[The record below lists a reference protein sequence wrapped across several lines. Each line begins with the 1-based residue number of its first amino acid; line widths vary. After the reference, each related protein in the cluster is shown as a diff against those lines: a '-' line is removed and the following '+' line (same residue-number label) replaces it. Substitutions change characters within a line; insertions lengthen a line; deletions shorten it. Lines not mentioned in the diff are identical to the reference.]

1 MTKTNLSN
9 TTETNASQAKRA
21 FIYLRVSSESQVQTD
36 HDPDGLSIS
45 AQREAAADKAAQL
58 DAEVAAEFTDPGK
71 SAYVDLH
78 KRTGFLEMLDELKE
92 RNEHV
97 STRVDYV
104 IVWALSRW
112 ARNTVDHWQ
121 TRELVH
127 KTGARLISIT
137 EPMAGENTASGFL
150 YEGMVVTYNQYQSML
165 TSEGVKR
172 GLLKK
177 AEAGGT
183 YGPTRLGYLNAPE
196 VLPDGRKVSGVNP
209 DPDRHHFLTLAFELY
224 ASGEYSVSQL
234 AGELYRL
241 GLRTRPTKRHPAAT
255 GRIGTTALQR
265 ILRDPYYAGWI
276 VYKRGT
282 PDEQTFPGRHQPL
295 IDQDTFDLVQSRL
308 DEKRAAGERPQ
319 HRRHYLR
326 GSVFCGECGK
336 RLTFAISTGRNGRK
350 YPYFF
355 CMSRINGSKCTMRA
369 NIRPELIEQAIARY
383 YVQRPVELSAED
395 VQERTEAIRALV
407 AVSQEAVAKVQKAKT
422 ALIAKLKDQQVRL
435 IRLHS
440 EEGDDVSPDAFR
452 DERARLKTEIDAAEQ
467 SLAETERRMI
477 LDADQLR
484 MALRLAEN
492 VADVYE
498 SADETTKRGY
508 NQAFFKKLYVLP
520 EWDDE
525 REQEVVQ
532 ITGAELTEPY
542 AVLLADD
549 LAPAVI
555 AEAEAIV
562 ASNGKDDPEGS
573 SSTDV
578 SYFELLAER
587 EGFEP
592 SRELAPP
599 TRLAGECLQP
609 LGHLS
614 GGQTLASPPPSRL
627 GSTG

>member
-1 MTKTNLSN
+1 MDKS
-9 TTETNASQAKRA
+9 TTHTTADDRQLTKRA
-21 FIYLRVSSESQVQTD
+21 FIYLRVSSEGQVHTD

-45 AQREAAADKAAQL
+45 AQREAGQDKAAQL
-58 DAEVAAEFTDPGK
+58 DAEIAGEFSDPGR

-92 RNEHV
+92 RNAHAA
-97 STRVDYV
+97 TRVDYV

-121 TRELVH
+121 TRELVRQ
-127 KTGARLISIT
+127 TGTRLISIT
-137 EPMAGENTASGFL
+137 EPMAGEDTASGFL

-165 TSEGVKR
+165 TGESVKR

-177 AEAGGT
+177 AQNGGT

-196 VLPDGRKVSGVNP
+196 ELPDGRKISGVTL
-209 DPDRHHFLTLAFELY
+209 DPQRHHFLTAAFELY

-234 AGELYRL
+234 ACELDRL
-241 GLRTRPTKRHPAAT
+241 GLRTRPSRRHPAHD
-255 GRIGTTALQR
+255 GKVGTSALQR

-295 IDQDTFDLVQSRL
+295 IDQETFDRVQSML
-308 DEKRAAGERPQ
+308 DEKRVAGERPQ
-319 HRRHYLR
+319 HRKHYLR
-326 GSVFCGECGK
+326 GSIFCGECGK
-336 RLTFAISTGRNGRK
+336 RLTFAISTGRNGHK

-355 CMSRINGSKCTMRA
+355 CMSRINGSKCQMRA
-369 NIRPELIEQAIARY
+369 NIRPELIEAAISSY
-383 YVQRPVELSAED
+383 YRARPVELSAED
-395 VQERTEAIRALV
+395 VARRTEAIKALV
-407 AVSQEAVAKVQKAKT
+407 GVSQAAVAQVRDAKT
-422 ALIAKLKDQQVRL
+422 ALIAKLKAQQVRL

-440 EEGDDVSPDAFR
+440 EEGDDISPDAFR
-452 DERARLKTEIDAAEQ
+452 DERARLKAEIDAAEQ
-467 SLAETERRMI
+467 SLAETEQRMI
-477 LDADQLR
+477 LDAEQLR

-492 VADVYE
+492 VAEVYE
-498 SADETTKRGY
+498 AADEQIRRGY
-508 NQAFFKKLYVLP
+508 NQAFFRKLYVMP
-520 EWDDE
+520 EWDE
-525 REQEVVQ
+525 EQEAEVVR
-532 ITGAELTEPY
+532 INGAELTEPY

-549 LAPAVI
+549 LVPGVL
-555 AEAEAIV
+555 AEAEAIA
-562 ASNGKDDPEGS
+562 ASESSKDDPEGPS
-573 SSTDV
+573 SADV
-578 SYFELLAER
+578 SYFVKMAER

-614 GGQTLASPPPSRL
+614 GHPTP
-627 GSTG
+627 